1 MILED
6 FGMEED
12 SLADLELSYLLTD
25 LINSSTYPPVIN
37 DRQLKN
43 FVVFIKKNVSTRLS
57 VTYKAKAENPNEAEF
72 DLNKVANRF
81 KY

>member
-1 MILED
+1 MFLED
-6 FGMEED
+6 FGIEED
-12 SLADLELSYLLTD
+12 SLADLELSYILTE
-25 LINSSTYPPVIN
+25 LINSSTYPPVSN

-43 FVVFIKKNVSTRLS
+43 FVVFVKKNVQTRLC
-57 VTYKAKAENPNEAEF
+57 VTYRAKAENRNEAEF